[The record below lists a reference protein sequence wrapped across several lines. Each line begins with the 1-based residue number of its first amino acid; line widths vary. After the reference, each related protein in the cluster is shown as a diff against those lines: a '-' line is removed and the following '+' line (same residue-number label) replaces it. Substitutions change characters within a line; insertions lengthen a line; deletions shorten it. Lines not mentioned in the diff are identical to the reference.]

1 MSYATDYDRSAMASA
16 AEFPQPHPS
25 PVHDEHATVATRPLT
40 AAVASQSYLV
50 RVGLAEV
57 LREMTGVT
65 VAGSYGDGDALL
77 RGSLAERVDVV
88 VTDLDLPPTGPG
100 EGLRIARALAREAP
114 GVGVVVLSEHDRG
127 PSALALF
134 AEDVAGRAY
143 LVKQRLRRGPDLETA
158 VRAVA
163 AGESWFDPSTASQL
177 IHRTGL
183 AADSPLAALSPRE
196 LQVLAAIAEGKS
208 NGAIADELVLTKR
221 AVEKHVG
228 SIFGKLGLPA
238 ESLVSRRVSAVL
250 VYLGQTAR

>member
-1 MSYATDYDRSAMASA
+1 MAPT
-16 AEFPQPHPS
+16 AEHPQSGNSRTRDAHPS
-25 PVHDEHATVATRPLT
+25 AVVRPLV
-40 AAVASQSYLV
+40 AVVASQSYLT
-50 RVGLAEV
+50 RVALEEI
-57 LREMTGVT
+57 LRGMEAVSVSGTF
-65 VAGSYGDGDALL
+65 ADGDALL
-77 RGSLAERVDVV
+77 RAAQTDPVDVV
-88 VTDLDLPPTGPG
+88 LTDLDLPPSGPG
-100 EGLRIARALAREAP
+100 EGLRIARALARDAP
-114 GVGVVVLSEHDRG
+114 GVGVVVLSEHERG

-143 LVKQRLRRGPDLETA
+143 LVKPRLRRGHDLETA

-183 AADSPLAALSPRE
+183 SSDSPLAVLSPRE

-250 VYLGQTAR
+250 VYLGQTTP

>member
-1 MSYATDYDRSAMASA
+1 MEMAT
-16 AEFPQPHPS
+16 AEQPHS
-25 PVHDEHATVATRPLT
+25 GHTQFHDDPPAVVPRPLV

-57 LREMTGVT
+57 LREMTNVT
-65 VAGSYGDGDALL
+65 VAGSYADGDALL
-77 RGSLAERVDVV
+77 DGTTTAVDVV
-88 VTDLDLPPTGPG
+88 VTDLELPPTGPG
-100 EGLRIARALAREAP
+100 EGLRIARTLAREAP

-163 AGESWFDPSTASQL
+163 AGESWLDPSTASSL

-183 AADSPLAALSPRE
+183 SSDSPLGALSPRE

-208 NGAIADELVLTKR
+208 NGAIAEELVLTKR

-238 ESLVSRRVSAVL
+238 ESQVSRRVSAVL

>member
-1 MSYATDYDRSAMASA
+1 MASA
-16 AEFPQPHPS
+16 AEHPHS
-25 PVHDEHATVATRPLT
+25 AKIRVHDEDPALETRPLV

-50 RVGLAEV
+50 RVGLSEV
-57 LREMTGVT
+57 LREMEHVS
-65 VAGSYGDGDALL
+65 VAGSFVDGDALMA
-77 RGSLAERVDVV
+77 GIDHRVNVV

-100 EGLRIARALAREAP
+100 EGLRIARTLAREAP

-163 AGESWFDPSTASQL
+163 AGESWFDPNTASQL

-183 AADSPLAALSPRE
+183 ASDSPLATLSPRE

-228 SIFGKLGLPA
+228 SIFGKLGLPS

-250 VYLGQTAR
+250 LYLGQTTR